1 MGVVYRATQLAL
13 QRPVALKAIAPELAA
28 DTDYRER
35 FERESHLAASLDHP
49 NVIPVY
55 EAGERDGTLYLIMR
69 WVQGTDLQAVL
80 RSSGR
85 VSPGRAIRLLR
96 PVAAALAAAH
106 RRGLI
111 HRDVKPANVLI
122 AGTDEDP
129 EEQIYLTD
137 FGIAR
142 LTDGESITRTGM
154 FVGTIDYTA
163 PERIEGERGYAP
175 SDIYSFGCMLFESLT
190 GHVPFERPSDVAKIF
205 AHIND
210 PIPSA
215 RAEVAGVPEQLD
227 AIITK
232 AMAKRP
238 EDRFGSAGELIV
250 ALDQVLK
257 ELDTAERVA
266 AAPKAQADVTEISES
281 ATAIKP
287 VGSSVPAAETAKSG
301 TESWEA
307 LSELATR
314 GTEATEGVT
323 ELAKPGTD
331 ATEGV
336 TELAKPGTGSTE
348 GATEL
353 AKAGAGSTEG
363 ATELAKPGTA
373 PTEGMTEL
381 AKPRTEARDAVAQR
395 ASPAPPAPT
404 EPLKRPV
411 PPSRRF
417 PTKWAVA
424 LVGLVVV
431 AGVLVAVLSGG
442 GGSSS
447 SSNSAGIQITGSGLT
462 EGQSIDLSSAPG
474 SISIGSK
481 NVWISLPGSGKL
493 VRFNPATGSQQS
505 FAATGSPTAIV
516 AGPAALWVA
525 QTASKSLAQFNGD
538 SGKQVAAAKLPGA
551 PTSVA
556 LDQNNSTAWVSDS
569 SGAITHVVFNGAV
582 SGKAAQIN
590 PAAKGIG
597 WGEGWIWAANGAD
610 SNDLVRV
617 SLGGDGST
625 KAFDGGPGG
634 VAVTFDDGV
643 WIAHAN
649 GHVTRFDPRSNHLK
663 VNADVGIAPD
673 LAGIAAIDPSPY
685 VWAISRSAK
694 TLYRI
699 TNTSQPAVTGKVVF
713 ASSPVALAV
722 RGSSVWVATEDGRV
736 VEIRF

>member
-13 QRPVALKAIAPELAA
+13 RRPVALKAIAPELAA
-28 DTDYRER
+28 DGDYRER

-69 WVQGTDLQAVL
+69 WVEGTDLQAVL

-215 RAEVAGVPEQLD
+215 RAEVAGIPEQLD

-238 EDRFGSAGELIV
+238 EDRFGSAGELMV
-250 ALDQVLK
+250 ALDQVLQ

-281 ATAIKP
+281 PTVIKEA
-287 VGSSVPAAETAKSG
+287 GSSVPAAETAEPG
-301 TESWEA
+301 TEPAEALTDLAKPGTASWEA
-307 LSELATR
+307 LTELAKR
-314 GTEATEGVT
+314 GTEPTEGVT
-323 ELAKPGTD
+323 ELAM
-331 ATEGV
+331 
-336 TELAKPGTGSTE
+336 
-348 GATEL
+348 
-353 AKAGAGSTEG
+353 
-363 ATELAKPGTA
+363 PGTA

-381 AKPRTEARDAVAQR
+381 AKPRTEPGDAVAQR
-395 ASPAPPAPT
+395 ASPTPPAQPASPTPPAPT
-404 EPLKRPV
+404 EALERPADR
-411 PPSRRF
+411 PSSRHF
-417 PTKWAVA
+417 PTRWVVAGIAV
-424 LVGLVVV
+424 LVV

-442 GGSSS
+442 GGNSSS
-447 SSNSAGIQITGSGLT
+447 TGSAGIQITGSGLT
-462 EGQSIDLSSAPG
+462 EGQSIALPSAPG

-481 NVWISLPGSGKL
+481 NVWISRPDRGKL

-538 SGKQVAAAKLPGA
+538 SGTQVAAAKLPGA
-551 PTSVA
+551 PTSIA
-556 LDQNNSTAWVSDS
+556 LDQNNSTAWVADS
-569 SGAITHVVFNGAV
+569 SGAITHVAFGGAV
-582 SGKAAQIN
+582 TGKAAQIN

-610 SNDLVRV
+610 TNDLVRV

-634 VAVTFDDGV
+634 VAVTFDNGV

-663 VNADVGIAPD
+663 VNADVGVAPD

-722 RGSSVWVATEDGRV
+722 RASSVWVATQDGRV

>member
-1 MGVVYRATQLAL
+1 MTFAGCRLEAVAGRGGMGVVYRATQLAL
-13 QRPVALKAIAPELAA
+13 RRPVALKAIAPELAA
-28 DTDYRER
+28 DGDYRER

-69 WVQGTDLQAVL
+69 WVEGTDLQAVL

-205 AHIND
+205 AHVND

-215 RAEVAGVPEQLD
+215 RAEVPGIPEQLD

-238 EDRFGSAGELIV
+238 EDRFVSAGELMV
-250 ALDQVLK
+250 ALDQVLQ

-281 ATAIKP
+281 PTVNKQA
-287 VGSSVPAAETAKSG
+287 GSSVPAAETAEPG

-307 LSELATR
+307 LTELAKR
-314 GTEATEGVT
+314 GTEPNESVTELAKPGTEPTEGVT
-323 ELAKPGTD
+323 ELAKPRTEP
-331 ATEGV
+331 TEGV
-336 TELAKPGTGSTE
+336 TELAKP
-348 GATEL
+348 
-353 AKAGAGSTEG
+353 
-363 ATELAKPGTA
+363 
-373 PTEGMTEL
+373 
-381 AKPRTEARDAVAQR
+381 RTKARDAVAQR
-395 ASPAPPAPT
+395 ASPTPPVPT
-404 EPLKRPV
+404 EALERPADR
-411 PPSRRF
+411 PSSRRF
-417 PTKWAVA
+417 PTRWVVAGIAV
-424 LVGLVVV
+424 LVV
-431 AGVLVAVLSGG
+431 AGVLVAVLTG
-442 GGSSS
+442 GGSKSA
-447 SSNSAGIQITGSGLT
+447 SAGIQITGSGLT
-462 EGQSIDLSSAPG
+462 EGQSIALSSAPG

-481 NVWISLPGSGKL
+481 NVWISLPDRGKL

-538 SGKQVAAAKLPGA
+538 SGTQVAAAKLPGA

-556 LDQNNSTAWVSDS
+556 LDQNNSTAWVADS
-569 SGAITHVVFNGAV
+569 SGAITHVALGGAV
-582 SGKAAQIN
+582 SGKPAQIN

-610 SNDLVRV
+610 TNDLVRV

-634 VAVTFDDGV
+634 VAVTFDQGV

-663 VNADVGIAPD
+663 VNADVGVAPD
-673 LAGIAAIDPSPY
+673 LVGIAAIDPSPY

-722 RGSSVWVATEDGRV
+722 RASSVWVATQDGRV
-736 VEIRF
+736 IEIRF